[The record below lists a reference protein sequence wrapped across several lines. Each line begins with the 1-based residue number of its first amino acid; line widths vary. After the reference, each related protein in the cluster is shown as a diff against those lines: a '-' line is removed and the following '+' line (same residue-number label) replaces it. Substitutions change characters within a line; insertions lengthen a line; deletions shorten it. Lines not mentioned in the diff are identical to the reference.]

1 MARHDVAAAITHA
14 VAWRPAAFD
23 QTDPLNYRLAWLPRN
38 DAGNAE
44 RLLSRFGND
53 LLYVQDIGWA
63 WWDGRRWSLEM
74 GYTMAN
80 RLAHETVRH
89 IYDEV
94 QALQDAIGDKEVR
107 DIQEIETHFKW
118 AGASGNAQRIN
129 AMINICQHYCVR
141 RPSDLD
147 ANPMLLNVANGTL
160 ELDDPILSGASRP
173 RRSHLITKVIEVDYD
188 PDATCPNFLRFM
200 EDILPDPEVRLFLQ
214 RSFGYALT
222 GLIDEQVLWFFYGTG
237 ANGKSTLVNIMA
249 RMLGSYCMSLPFSSL
264 VLDERKRGESA
275 SPDLA
280 RLPGARMVRASEPE
294 KGVKFSESTIK
305 SITGGEPL
313 TVRHLNQGFF
323 EFTPSFK
330 LFLSGNHKPVIRGQ
344 DHGVWRRINLVPFT
358 VSIARDKRDPG
369 LENKLWEERS
379 GILNWLLDGL
389 RMWRRSGLCPPEA
402 VVAATREYR
411 EDSDP
416 LGLFLNAWTE
426 AHEAG
431 SVQGKRLFDAYALWC
446 RGNAVEPM
454 SNTLFGR
461 MLGERGLQKDRCGI
475 ITYRGI
481 QLRQDAL
488 DALDE
493 ADRKRIA
500 RSPRDEDR

>member
-1 MARHDVAAAITHA
+1 
-14 VAWRPAAFD
+14 
-23 QTDPLNYRLAWLPRN
+23 
-38 DAGNAE
+38 
-44 RLLSRFGND
+44 
-53 LLYVQDIGWA
+53 
-63 WWDGRRWSLEM
+63 
-74 GYTMAN
+74 
-80 RLAHETVRH
+80 
-89 IYDEV
+89 
-94 QALQDAIGDKEVR
+94 
-107 DIQEIETHFKW
+107 
-118 AGASGNAQRIN
+118 
-129 AMINICQHYCVR
+129 
-141 RPSDLD
+141 
-147 ANPMLLNVANGTL
+147 MLLNVANGTL
-160 ELDDPILSGASRP
+160 ELDDPILSGTSVP
-173 RRSHLITKVIEVDYD
+173 RRSHLMTKVIEVDYD
-188 PDATCPNFLRFM
+188 PEATSPSFLRFM
-200 EDILPDPEVRLFLQ
+200 EDILPDHEVRSFLQ

-249 RMLGSYCMSLPFSSL
+249 RILGSYCMSVPFSSL

-358 VSIARDKRDPG
+358 VSIAKEKRDPG
-369 LENKLWEERS
+369 LEEKLWEERS

-426 AHEAG
+426 THESG
-431 SVQGKRLFDAYALWC
+431 RVQGKRLFDAYALWC
-446 RGNAVEPM
+446 RGNAIEPM
-454 SNTLFGR
+454 TNTLFGR
-461 MLGERGLQKDRCGI
+461 MLGAPYKSPEARKPSGLLRICTASSVPRSGSSGQKPPAG
-475 ITYRGI
+475 GNP
-481 QLRQDAL
+481 
-488 DALDE
+488 DE
-493 ADRKRIA
+493 T
-500 RSPRDEDR
+500 PP